1 MSWAPL
7 AEKQRKSLLRGVF
20 RFMTTGREHRPLIG
34 LYVRVPHYRF
44 SELRSSGTSSS
55 DNMSEGQSCRW
66 KPQRLGCQTKTLP
79 KLVGNRSFSEIVLF
93 SPVIASCLDCG
104 WGVCKRNPSCLRLH
118 GYGHVIC
125 SSLSQAIDRD
135 ASAFKT
141 WVYWK
146 WDLHSCQKWMLFCVH
161 HYHTSWFFFF
171 LILTLKTII
180 SNNSRGKK
188 LNISIWRAD

>member
-1 MSWAPL
+1 MPL
-7 AEKQRKSLLRGVF
+7 AGKQRKSLLRGVLHF
-20 RFMTTGREHRPLIG
+20 TTTEREHSTLIG
-34 LYVRVPHYRF
+34 MYVRIPHYRF
-44 SELRSSGTSSS
+44 SEIRSSGTTLF
-55 DNMSEGQSCRW
+55 DNISEGRRSKW
-66 KPQRLGCQTKTLP
+66 KPQRFGCQNWTLP
-79 KLVGNRSFSEIVLF
+79 KLVGNRSFSEIMLF
-93 SPVIASCLDCG
+93 SPIIASCLDCG
-104 WGVCKRNPSCLRLH
+104 WGVCKMDHSCLIVH

-146 WDLHSCQKWMLFCVH
+146 WDLLSCQKWMLFCVH
-161 HYHTSWFFFF
+161 HYHTSWFF